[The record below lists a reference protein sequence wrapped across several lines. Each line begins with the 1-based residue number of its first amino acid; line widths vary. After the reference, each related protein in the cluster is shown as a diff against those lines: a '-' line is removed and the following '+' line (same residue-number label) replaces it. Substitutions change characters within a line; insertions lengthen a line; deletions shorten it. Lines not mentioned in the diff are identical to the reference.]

1 MTKKVE
7 VLLFD
12 LGGVLVEFSG
22 VRDVA
27 PLLRVAASELEIRA
41 HWSTCR
47 HTEAFCLGTLS
58 PERLEG
64 VL

>member
-1 MTKKVE
+1 MIE

-27 PLLRVAASELEIRA
+27 PLLLVEATESEILER
-41 HWSTCR
+41 WSRCP
-47 HTEAFCLGTLS
+47 HTEAFCPGKLRRPRS
-58 PERLEG
+58 Q
-64 VL
+64 